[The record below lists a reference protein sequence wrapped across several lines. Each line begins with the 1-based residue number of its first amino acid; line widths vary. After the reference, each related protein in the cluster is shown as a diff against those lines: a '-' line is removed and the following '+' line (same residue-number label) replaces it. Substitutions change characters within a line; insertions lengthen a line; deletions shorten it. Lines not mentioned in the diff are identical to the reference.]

1 MRPQKVQEYKG
12 GDIVRYI
19 PRFGRVAAAG
29 LVVAVTASASPML
42 NHAQAAHPQA
52 VSGKVGFLFSDFTT
66 SARWAFDESY
76 FKAALKA
83 RDPGASVVVA
93 DAKTDQ
99 TRQFTEAK
107 SLLTAGVK
115 VLIDVPVDSVQAKA
129 IVQAA
134 HQNSPR
140 VPVIAYD
147 RLINDA
153 PVDAYTSFNG
163 FAVGQQQARYL
174 VQHVKKGGTIV
185 SIAGATTDNNAHLF
199 HDGAMS
205 VLRPLFNKG
214 YFKLAYDKYTPA
226 WAATAAQAEMAS
238 ALNKLNNKVDG
249 VLVANDGMAGG
260 VVAALKAQG
269 LAGKIPVTGQDATVA
284 GLQQIVLGTQSM
296 TIYKPLRKLAR
307 AAAIITDLF
316 LRGKKFTTNLH
327 TPNGAG
333 PVPTVLIPVI
343 TVTKANIKSTVIS
356 DGFVTRAALCQG
368 IAAACTKAGI

>member
-1 MRPQKVQEYKG
+1 M
-12 GDIVRYI
+12 RYI

-29 LVVAVTASASPML
+29 LVVAVTVGASPLL
-42 NHAQAAHPQA
+42 NPAHAARPQAA
-52 VSGKVGFLFSDFTT
+52 SGKVGFLFSDFTT
-66 SARWAFDESY
+66 SARWAFDRDY
-76 FKAALKA
+76 FKAALHAK
-83 RDPGASVVVA
+83 DPGASVVVQ

-99 TRQFTEAK
+99 TRQLNEAK
-107 SLLTAGVK
+107 SLLTSGVK

-134 HQNSPR
+134 HSNSPR

-147 RLINDA
+147 RLINDV

-163 FAVGQQQARYL
+163 FAVGKQQARYL
-174 VQHVKKGGTIV
+174 VKHVKKGGTIV
-185 SIAGATTDNNAHLF
+185 SIAGSTTDNNAHLF
-199 HDGAMS
+199 HDGAFS
-205 VLRPLFNKG
+205 VLQPLINKG
-214 YFKLAYDKYTPA
+214 VYKLAYDKYTPN

-284 GLQQIVLGTQSM
+284 GLQQIVQGTQSM
-296 TIYKPLRKLAR
+296 TVYKPLRKLAR

-316 LRGKKFTTNLH
+316 LNHKKFSTSNTTA
-327 TPNGAG
+327 NGAG
-333 PVPTVLIPVI
+333 KIPTILIPVV
-343 TVTKANIKSTVIS
+343 TVTKSNIKSTVIA
-356 DGFVTRAALCQG
+356 DGFVKRAELCAG
-368 IAAACTKAGI
+368 IAGACAKAGI